1 MNRHFQVTALSTGGL
16 KAPSNSETNL
26 WFTGFYVLVGVPI
39 FGMALGEGADIL
51 VQKVKVYW
59 FSRYMVL
66 WVTCGEHIHYIEKMN
81 IFTYHGSEDLT
92 PDT

>member
-1 MNRHFQVTALSTGGL
+1 MNRHIQVTALSTGGL

-51 VQKVKVYW
+51 VQKVHGLFDNILVY
-59 FSRYMVL
+59 SIYMVL
-66 WVTCGEHIHYIEKMN
+66 
-81 IFTYHGSEDLT
+81 
-92 PDT
+92 